1 MGANAQTT
9 VPLFATGDELTAA
22 GGNLL
27 TNGVAVFSGTATR
40 DAAFGGASEKV
51 LAEGQACYL
60 EDSDQVQIYTGA
72 AFVNLAGLRVV
83 QPATSFTSAGT
94 VNADNIFTSLYT
106 NYEVDFRFTSTIAA
120 ALLTFRFRSGGVTN
134 STTNY
139 YQVSGFG
146 TDTTADTSVSLNIL
160 TSAAVRFK
168 FFQPQLA
175 APTFG
180 DALVLSFSTGQLSHS
195 LTGFGF
201 EASTQFDGFQL
212 VTSSGTITGSFTV
225 YGYAN

>member
-106 NYEVDFRFTSTIAA
+106 NYQVDFRFTSTHPTCA
-120 ALLTFRFRSGGVTN
+120 FRFRSGGVTN
-134 STTNY
+134 TTTNY
-139 YQVSGFG
+139 FQVSGFG
-146 TDTTADTSVSLNIL
+146 SDLTAADAVTITSFE
-160 TSAAVRFK
+160 TSGALRFK

-180 DALVLSFSTGQLSHS
+180 EANGFAFGSGLFLHDLVA
-195 LTGFGF
+195 FGF
-201 EASTQFDGFQL
+201 QASTQFDGFQL
-212 VTSSGTITGSFTV
+212 FFPSGTITGSFTV